1 MVIAMTYTIVT
12 KQDEYSIELA
22 EIMKRKINIPYDEKN
37 PDIVISIGGDGT
49 ILKAFHLYPK
59 SLLFGIK
66 TGTLGFYS
74 NYLGTDLDKMIDDIN
89 NQTYSVSELDLL
101 KIAFID
107 KDGNKKEDIA
117 LNEITV
123 VSPLRTLRLD
133 VYVDELYLERFRG
146 TGVCVS
152 TPSGSTAYNKSLH
165 GAVIDSDLSVM
176 QLTEIAGIN
185 SNAYR
190 TLSSPLILS
199 NERTILLKAVD
210 FDKTFITVDNK
221 QYSVENLNAVRIS
234 INEDKLR
241 MAYHDYESFYKRLQ
255 RTFLISLK

>member
-1 MVIAMTYTIVT
+1 MTYTIVVRD
-12 KQDEYSIELA
+12 KDRSQNVVDELE
-22 EIMKRKINIPYDEKN
+22 RKIKLDRDDKN
-37 PDIVISIGGDGT
+37 PDIVVAVGGDGT
-49 ILKAFHLYPK
+49 ILIASHMYPK
-59 SLLFGIK
+59 ALLFGIK
-66 TGTLGFYS
+66 TGTLGFFS
-74 NYLGTDLDKMIDDIN
+74 NYLLNDLDKMIDDIN

-101 KIAFID
+101 SISFID
-107 KDGNKKEDIA
+107 NEGNKKEDFA
-117 LNEITV
+117 LNEVTI

-133 VYVDELYLERFRG
+133 IYVDDIYLERFRG
-146 TGVCVS
+146 TGVCIS

-165 GAVIDSDLSVM
+165 GAVIDSNLSLM

-199 NERTILLKAVD
+199 SDRTIQLKTLD

-221 QYSVENLNAVRIS
+221 QYSVENLNAVI
-234 INEDKLR
+234 ITMPDNKLR

>member
-1 MVIAMTYTIVT
+1 MTYTVVVRDQDRSQEVLDVIT
-12 KQDEYSIELA
+12 KKVKLD
-22 EIMKRKINIPYDEKN
+22 RDDKN
-37 PDIVISIGGDGT
+37 PDIVIAIGGDGT